1 MKKKIISSVRIALFF
16 AIGAF
21 LFWLVIRNQDLNEI
35 KSKLEHA
42 NWWWPLLALVFGCF
56 SNIFRS
62 LRWNMLIHPLGYK
75 PRLINTFGA
84 VMVGYLANLAIPKLG
99 EVSRAAVLGG
109 YEKIPINKAFG
120 TVVVERIIDV
130 LTIFSLLL
138 VVLILEFDKMSSMAN
153 IYVFNPISEKVS
165 LLFSQGI
172 IFYLFAVG
180 ILAMVLISSWF
191 IIARIKRTKYFLKLK
206 DLVRGFAD
214 GIKTI
219 GSLDNRNLFLLYT
232 FLIWFMYFLM
242 SYVCFYSFSETLG
255 LGLIAGLAVMVF
267 GGFGWAAPVQGG
279 FGTYH
284 AIVTQ
289 TLVLFGI
296 ANNDA
301 LAFAILS
308 HATQVFGMLIFGL
321 LALVALPLI
330 NRKPAMHE
338 LS

>member
-1 MKKKIISSVRIALFF
+1 LKKKIISSVRIALFF
-16 AIGAF
+16 AIGVF
-21 LFWLVIRNQDLNEI
+21 LFWLVIRNQNIEEI

-42 NWWWPLLALVFGCF
+42 NWCWPLFALVFGCI

-62 LRWNMLIHPLGYK
+62 LRWNMLLYPLGYK

-99 EVSRAAVLGG
+99 EVTKGAVLGG

-130 LTIFSLLL
+130 LTIFLLL
-138 VVLILEFDKMSSMAN
+138 FVVLILEFDKMSSMAN
-153 IYVFNPISEKVS
+153 IYVFHPISEKLT
-165 LLFSQGI
+165 LLFSQGV
-172 IFYLFAVG
+172 IFYLLVAAAIAV
-180 ILAMVLISSWF
+180 VFFISWY
-191 IIARIKRTKYFLKLK
+191 IISRVKRTVYYQK
-206 DLVRGFAD
+206 VRTMLHGFID

-219 GSLDNRNLFLLYT
+219 GNLRNRNLFLLYT

-242 SYVCFYSFSETLG
+242 SYICFYSFSQTSG

-289 TLVLFGI
+289 TLVLYGI

-308 HATQVFGMLIFGL
+308 HATQVFGMLLFGL
-321 LALVALPLI
+321 FALIALPLL
-330 NRKPAMHE
+330 NRKPAAHE